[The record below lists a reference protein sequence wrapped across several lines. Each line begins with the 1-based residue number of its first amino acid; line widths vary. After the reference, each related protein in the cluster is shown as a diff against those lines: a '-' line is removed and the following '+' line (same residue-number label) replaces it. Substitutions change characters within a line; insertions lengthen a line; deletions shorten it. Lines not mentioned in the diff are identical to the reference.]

1 MTVCVAVLRRETR
14 HDKVRLEFSDDPD
27 DIRENFFPVPDA
39 QSFLRRFGKTEIVG
53 ASEKLATVIDPPC
66 GEQFLRANDAKLIA
80 QLGPDQILAAITAG
94 EREISGVVKRPIRP
108 ISNQARV
115 LVVRMRRD
123 IKDAAKH
130 VQFLK
135 RETNLCRIHRLRRLG
150 GASETAQNN
159 GREHSRHKTTRDRK
173 HGRFATRPADPDR

>member
-1 MTVCVAVLRRETR
+1 MPVCIAVLRREAR

-66 GEQFLRANDAKLIA
+66 GEQFLRANDAELIA

-94 EREISGVVKRPIRP
+94 EREVSGVVKRPIRP

-123 IKDAAKH
+123 IKDA
-130 VQFLK
+130 V
-135 RETNLCRIHRLRRLG
+135 
-150 GASETAQNN
+150 S
-159 GREHSRHKTTRDRK
+159 
-173 HGRFATRPADPDR
+173 